1 MLFNKK
7 FRFMK
12 NLLYSSLVVLFVLI
26 FFAACENPE
35 VDTKS
40 SVPIKFKVDVPSSI
54 SNASVKKSAQDDS
67 LAGND
72 LYEHLRTFVW
82 LGESSADFVQSIMTA
97 IQENNIDREMSFSD
111 VSKEDGRLKTFTVKK
126 DVKQENANWDFE
138 IDIDDPDGIA
148 AQIVWN
154 NSPVKGF
161 AIINLYNSNRSEN
174 HDPNAMIR
182 IDYSEA
188 GDIQPYSNYMIVS
201 ISGLDVSN
209 NFDINAL
216 KMFVGKNGNN
226 IDVFGN
232 SNHPKMKLF
241 DLNYNDGYNWAFV
254 ARSNEA
260 LDVAVAKVGLTPCNY
275 NELGKIFTDYS
286 FKNTLGKEL
295 HALCDPYVGVWFV
308 DQQAADNHVN
318 SYLVDAEAPAYFNP
332 NGFISC
338 GQNVPN
344 VAGFTTEFINLNN
357 LNPYIPQMVNDL
369 EIKFLSKP
377 VK

>member
-1 MLFNKK
+1 
-7 FRFMK
+7 MK